1 MAASAPPPL
10 SISFLSSSPSSSVQ
24 PKALTFPSSTT
35 NPSAAT
41 ARALR
46 PISSIAA
53 AAAALDRC
61 SDALSLREGAQ
72 IHARFLR
79 LGVAPDPRFTTQL
92 LRLYSAHGRL
102 AGARALLDAIPRDAL
117 SRLAFNYVIRA
128 YASSALAEPA
138 LDLFLEMLDSGLSPN
153 EFTFPFVLKSC
164 AHLGLLDLGLQIHA
178 ALVKTGLFVAN
189 VFCASALLDLYVK
202 HAPFGDAC
210 QLFDRIHHRN
220 EVTWNSMMTAY
231 AQNGFLGRSLAMLDG
246 MVDSRLE
253 VGTSSWNSIVAG
265 CVRYGDSELALWM
278 LGEMLST
285 GSFKPNAATIN
296 TLLPL
301 IPTIPSL
308 DSLKGLHGFSY
319 RNVEIMDADAAGAD
333 RLWSAIA
340 AGYAFHG
347 CMDSAACLF
356 EKVQLKGSQLW
367 NSMISGFLD
376 CGQVDEAFAVFRE
389 MAFQCGLEAEA
400 LSRVSLTLVLPE
412 CCGELWKSGLE
423 IHAYAYRR
431 CVESNTSV
439 SNALM
444 AMYARRGDK
453 EAAEKVFRTITE
465 KDVVSW
471 NTMVALYVMT
481 RDTDRAFE
489 LFRQMSAEGVRP
501 DEFSVS
507 SALNACAYSSYL
519 RQGMALHGHMV
530 KSGLY
535 CSYQVVQNSLM
546 DAYGKCGCVEEARE
560 VFEEICSKDVISWNT
575 VISCCGFSA
584 RPQDAISLFCRM
596 KEEGWKPNRVTFI
609 ALLSACSHAGLLDEC
624 LHYFETMTSEHGIV
638 PDVGHYACIVDGL
651 GRAGQ
656 LEKAYRFIKDMPVEP
671 DDCIWGSLLSSCR
684 IHGNLELAEVAA
696 RRLIELD
703 PRHSGYWVLLSN
715 VYADASRW
723 KDVSDVRAAMK
734 DAGVNKSPGF
744 SWVEVGSGR
753 EVHRFLTADKLHE
766 QCDDIYAALDG
777 LVKQLKDE
785 GYAPLVSPTDP
796 SSVNPYRVNRYA

>member
-10 SISFLSSSPSSSVQ
+10 SISFLTSSPPSYVQ
-24 PKALTFPSSTT
+24 PKALSFPSSTT

-41 ARALR
+41 ARPLQ
-46 PISSIAA
+46 PLSSTAT
-53 AAAALDRC
+53 AAALDRC

-79 LGVAPDPRFTTQL
+79 LGVTPDPRFSTQL

-102 AGARALLDAIPRDAL
+102 AAARAILDAIPRDAL

-164 AHLGLLDLGLQIHA
+164 ALLGLLDLGRQIHA
-178 ALVKTGLFVAN
+178 ALVKTGLFVTN

-231 AQNGFLGRSLAMLDG
+231 AQNGFWGRSLEMLDR
-246 MVDSRLE
+246 MVDSGLE

-265 CVRYGDSELALWM
+265 CVRYGDLELALGM
-278 LGEMLST
+278 LGEMLSS

-301 IPTIPSL
+301 IPTIPAL
-308 DSLKGLHGFSY
+308 DSLKVLHGFSY
-319 RNVEIMDADAAGAD
+319 RNVEIMDVDPAGAD

-347 CMDSAACLF
+347 CMDYAACLF

-367 NSMISGFLD
+367 NSMISGFLE
-376 CGQVDEAFAVFRE
+376 CEQVHEAFAVFRE
-389 MAFQCGLEAEA
+389 MAFQYGLEAEA
-400 LSRVSLTLVLPE
+400 LSRVSLTLVLPD
-412 CCGELWKSGLE
+412 CGELWKSGLE

-453 EAAEKVFRTITE
+453 EASEKVFQTITE

-471 NTMVALYVMT
+471 NTMVAMYVMT
-481 RDTDRAFE
+481 HDTDGAFE
-489 LFRQMSAEGVRP
+489 LFQQMIAEGVRP
-501 DEFSVS
+501 DEFSFS
-507 SALNACAYSSYL
+507 SALNACACSSYL

-530 KSGLY
+530 KSGFY

-546 DAYGKCGCVEEARE
+546 DAYGKCGCVEEARK
-560 VFEEICSKDVISWNT
+560 VFEEISLKDVISWNT

-584 RPQDAISLFCRM
+584 HPQEAISLFSRM

-638 PDVGHYACIVDGL
+638 PDVDHYSCIVDGL

-656 LEKAYRFIKDMPVEP
+656 LEKAYRFIKGMPVEP
-671 DDCIWGSLLSSCR
+671 DDCIWGALLSSCR

-696 RRLIELD
+696 KRLIELD
-703 PRHSGYWVLLSN
+703 PQHSGYWVLLSN

-723 KDVSDVRAAMK
+723 RDVSDVRAAMK
-734 DAGVNKSPGF
+734 DAGVNKCPGF
-744 SWVEVGSGR
+744 SWVEVGGR
-753 EVHRFLTADKLHE
+753 EVHRFLTADKLHK

-785 GYAPLVSPTDP
+785 GYAPLVSPRDP
-796 SSVNPYRVNRYA
+796 FS